1 MTKRGAQMTDG
12 TALEWRYSQ
21 KLSGMRGN
29 WIVACKMKIVG
40 KADNLHLAG
49 ALKEAHLPPDSV
61 PFALRV
67 PADESLAL

>member
-12 TALEWRYSQ
+12 TALEWLYSQ
-21 KLSGMRGN
+21 KLSGMRGK
-29 WIVACKMKIVG
+29 WVVACKVKIVG
-40 KADNLHLAG
+40 KADKLAG

-61 PFALRV
+61 PFVLRV